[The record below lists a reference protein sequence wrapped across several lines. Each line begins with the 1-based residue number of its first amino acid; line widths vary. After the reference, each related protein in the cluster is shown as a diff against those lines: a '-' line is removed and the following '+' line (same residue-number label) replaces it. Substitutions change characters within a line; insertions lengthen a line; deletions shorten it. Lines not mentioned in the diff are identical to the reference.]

1 MVLSNDWLKKKAQR
15 HRLQFVKAH
24 WRYLS
29 LIFVVALGGILTNH
43 LIVAPQESLRWF
55 VGFLDGIILVGSAGG
70 WWFIANEFD
79 GGKNSRN
86 GLFGE
91 KQTVAAMCRRSDW
104 TLFHVGFDKIDADV
118 VAVSESGVFVFE
130 SKYTSWEWRIESHRL
145 VGPAKDPIAQSQY
158 VARKI
163 RLLLLSYGIK
173 TATTPVL
180 VLWGPQLRRG
190 ADPVVHIDGV
200 QVVMGAA
207 SKSWL
212 NHLTG
217 TPIDPEVVEASIRAL
232 EHYTSRFQPRDNRA
246 A

>member
-1 MVLSNDWLKKKAQR
+1 MAISNDWLKKKEQR
-15 HRLQFVKAH
+15 HRLQFVKTH
-24 WRYLS
+24 WRHLA
-29 LIFVVALGGILTNH
+29 LIFVTALGGILANH
-43 LIVAPQESLRWF
+43 SIVAPHESLRWF
-55 VGFLDGIILVGSAGG
+55 VGFLDGVILVGSSGG

-91 KQTVAAMCRRSDW
+91 KQTVAALRRRSDW
-104 TLFHVGFDKIDADV
+104 TLFHVGFDNIDADV
-118 VAVSESGVFVFE
+118 VGVSEAGVFVFE
-130 SKYTSWEWRIESHRL
+130 CKYTSWEWRIESPRL
-145 VGPAKDPIAQSQY
+145 IGPAKDPIAQSQY

-163 RLLLLSYGIK
+163 RLLLLSYGIR

-180 VLWGPQLRRG
+180 VLWGPQLPRG

-217 TPIDPEVVEASIRAL
+217 TPTDRETAEASIEAL
-232 EHYTSRFQPRDNRA
+232 EHYTSRFQPRETTA